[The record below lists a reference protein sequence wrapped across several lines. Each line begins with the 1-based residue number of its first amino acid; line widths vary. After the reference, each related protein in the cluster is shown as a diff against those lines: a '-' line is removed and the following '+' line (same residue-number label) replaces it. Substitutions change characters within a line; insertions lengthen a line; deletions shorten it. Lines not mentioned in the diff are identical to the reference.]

1 MTELIFREWLLK
13 IDKNFASQNR
23 KILLFVDNF
32 SGHIFDVTLKNV
44 KLAFFPPNCTSK
56 LQPMDQGIIAWFK
69 HNYRS
74 AMIRSLVDLIDA
86 EVQYEDVP
94 QMTVW
99 SAIDLIVRI

>member
-1 MTELIFREWLLK
+1 
-13 IDKNFASQNR
+13 
-23 KILLFVDNF
+23 
-32 SGHIFDVTLKNV
+32 
-44 KLAFFPPNCTSK
+44 
-56 LQPMDQGIIAWFK
+56 MDQGIIAWFK